1 MEESGV
7 KMLFGSFEHQ
17 LDEKGRIILPSKLRT
32 ALSEKL
38 YIIKGYEGCLSVFC
52 EKDFENYIKKI
63 QELPYNEKLTRD
75 VVRVAMSSVSEL
87 IVEKQFRIQLPKEVI
102 ERYKISKELTIVGV
116 IDHIEIWNRDKWVE
130 YLALNEQQ
138 FDSNSENL
146 LKNE

>member
-1 MEESGV
+1 
-7 KMLFGSFEHQ
+7 MLFGSFEHQ

-87 IVEKQFRIQLPKEVI
+87 IVDKQFRIQLPKEVI

>member
-1 MEESGV
+1 
-7 KMLFGSFEHQ
+7 MLFGSFEHQ

-87 IVEKQFRIQLPKEVI
+87 IVDKQFRIQLPREVI
-102 ERYKISKELTIVGV
+102 ERYRISKELTIVGV
-116 IDHIEIWNRDKWVE
+116 IDHIEIWNRDKWLE

>member
-1 MEESGV
+1 
-7 KMLFGSFEHQ
+7 MLFGSFEHQ

-87 IVEKQFRIQLPKEVI
+87 IVDKQFRIQLPKEVI

-116 IDHIEIWNRDKWVE
+116 IDHIEIWNRDKWLE